1 MLTASMVKL
10 SSLTDE
16 PEALN
21 NDISHRVIAVL
32 KDERLG
38 SCESLEE
45 LDDVDFSKIAWVRFT
60 VSTGAF
66 LVATQNQSRVEVVLQ
81 QNAPGVKVKIEA
93 PDHTHEE
100 VYFRDLEASLD
111 SGVPWWA
118 FLYRSKFT
126 YWLTETFLGFAWYLL
141 YLAMYYW
148 VDPTW
153 SLVALLA
160 AIVVTGLTMTGNSPW
175 PVPAFEI
182 LKPDASSTGTR
193 SLFRWLSSISVAV
206 GLAVG
211 VAPLG

>member
-100 VYFRDLEASLD
+100 IYLRDL
-111 SGVPWWA
+111 GGQ
-118 FLYRSKFT
+118 
-126 YWLTETFLGFAWYLL
+126 LG
-141 YLAMYYW
+141 
-148 VDPTW
+148 
-153 SLVALLA
+153 
-160 AIVVTGLTMTGNSPW
+160 
-175 PVPAFEI
+175 
-182 LKPDASSTGTR
+182 
-193 SLFRWLSSISVAV
+193 
-206 GLAVG
+206 
-211 VAPLG
+211 